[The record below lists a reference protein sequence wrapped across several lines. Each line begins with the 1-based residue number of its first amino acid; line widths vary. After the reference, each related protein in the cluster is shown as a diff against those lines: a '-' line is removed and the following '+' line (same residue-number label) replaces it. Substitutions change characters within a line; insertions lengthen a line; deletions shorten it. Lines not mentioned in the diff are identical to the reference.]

1 MIVPYHLIGISLTFN
16 LLENIKMMAR
26 QKKFVIQQLAYPV
39 DAAGVV
45 EATRVSTK
53 VVTTAIR
60 AVGDV
65 IEAWINK
72 QD

>member
-1 MIVPYHLIGISLTFN
+1 
-16 LLENIKMMAR
+16 MMAS
-26 QKKFVIQQLAYPV
+26 QNTFVIQPLAYQV

-53 VVTTAIR
+53 VVTTAIK

-65 IEAWINK
+65 IQAWVNN

>member
-1 MIVPYHLIGISLTFN
+1 
-16 LLENIKMMAR
+16 MMAR